1 MKIEGSN
8 IQDFINL
15 LNSLANKGNVYIAG
29 AGRNGKII
37 GEFLTINNIQ
47 WVGFIDKNTVPFEIN
62 NKKIY
67 SNTYSIKTL

>member
-37 GEFLTINNIQ
+37 GEFLTIDRKS
-47 WVGFIDKNTVPFEIN
+47 VV
-62 NKKIY
+62 
-67 SNTYSIKTL
+67 